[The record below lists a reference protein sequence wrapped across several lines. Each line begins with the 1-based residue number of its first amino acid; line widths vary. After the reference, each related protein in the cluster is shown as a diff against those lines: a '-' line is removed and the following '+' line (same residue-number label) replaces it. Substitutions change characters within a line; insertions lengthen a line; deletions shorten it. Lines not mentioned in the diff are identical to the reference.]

1 MEERK
6 LIPFSFYL
14 PRDQH
19 NKLKELARG
28 RKASTLVREAVTMV
42 LEGHNDNFRAG
53 YNQGIRDAAKV
64 VFDCKEAQMVA
75 VRGRDI
81 GAILSDQINEL
92 IKGPDK

>member
-19 NKLKELARG
+19 AKLKELAKE
-28 RKASTLVREAVTMV
+28 RKASTLVRDAIAM
-42 LEGHNDNFRAG
+42 LLDGSNDQFAAG

-64 VFDCKEAQMVA
+64 VYECKEAQMVA
-75 VRGRDI
+75 VHGRDV
-81 GAILSDQINEL
+81 GAILADQINEL
-92 IKGPDK
+92 MRTR

>member
-19 NKLKELARG
+19 AKLKELAKE
-28 RKASTLVREAVTMV
+28 RKASTLVRDAIAM
-42 LEGHNDNFRAG
+42 LLDGSNDQFAAG

-64 VFDCKEAQMVA
+64 VYECKEAQMVA
-75 VRGRDI
+75 VQGRDV
-81 GAILSDQINEL
+81 GAILADQINEL
-92 IKGPDK
+92 MRTR